1 LGLQVTSADI
11 SRLSVERDDSS
22 SDSGTDCA
30 LEENWHEADEVVEEV
45 KNDDIASE
53 NDVHWVCHAIKM
65 SHRGQKHPL
74 NELCGLQKNVECVSE
89 ASLLFIDQHLIML
102 LLKPRGMQ
110 IFALKF
116 LC

>member
-1 LGLQVTSADI
+1 VL
-11 SRLSVERDDSS
+11 
-22 SDSGTDCA
+22 
-30 LEENWHEADEVVEEV
+30 EEV

-53 NDVHWVCHAIKM
+53 NDVHWVWHAIKM

-74 NELCGLQKNVECVSE
+74 NEMCRSQKNVECVLE
-89 ASLLFIDQHLIML
+89 ASLLFSDQHLIML
-102 LLKPRGMQ
+102 LLKPTGMQ